1 MKRKSYI
8 AGILAAAVML
18 TAAATTPRYCRLIS
32 SAQNFRHY
40 FQAMQSSVG
49 SLGPVERFAYS
60 LMLASSQPAQSKK

>member
-8 AGILAAAVML
+8 AGILAGVVML
-18 TAAATTPRYCRLIS
+18 TATLSTPRYCRLVS
-32 SAQNFRHY
+32 SAQSFRHY

-60 LMLASSQPAQSKK
+60 LILAGSEPAQSKK